1 MFIDSAKITLR
12 AGKGGNGVVSWRREL
27 YVPKGG
33 PAGGNGGKGG
43 SILLKT
49 DSHVLSLEGFRN
61 RRLIYAEDGQ
71 QGGGNLRQGRNG
83 KDLVLIVPCGTLVK
97 DAQTGEVLYDFTDE
111 NQEFL
116 ICKGGKGGKGNHC
129 FKSSTN
135 QAPNICTPG
144 LDGQSREIELELKL
158 IADVGLIGIPN
169 AGKSTLMSKLTA
181 IKVKI
186 GAYPFTTLYP
196 NLSYIQFPDYSRIFI
211 ADIPGLIENAHQNKG
226 LGISFLR
233 HIERSS
239 VLLFVIDVSG
249 FEGRDP
255 RDDFK
260 VLRNELSAY
269 NPDLLN
275 KPFLVALN
283 KIDQE
288 GAEEHLKN
296 FYQEYPFD
304 RNSLFP
310 ISAINAEG
318 IDPLKEAMSKLVRMH
333 CPLPNPTKESPAL
346 IEDLHQEEGCND
358 TIYDLS

>member
-1 MFIDSAKITLR
+1 MFVDSAKITLR
-12 AGKGGNGVVSWRREL
+12 AGKGGNGVVAWRREL

-43 SILLKT
+43 SVILRT

-61 RRLIYAEDGQ
+61 RRIIQAENGQ
-71 QGGGNLRQGRNG
+71 PGAGAMRQGRNG
-83 KDLVLIVPCGTLVK
+83 KDLILTVPCGTLVK
-97 DAQTGEVLYDFTDE
+97 DVETGEVLYDFTEE

-129 FKSSTN
+129 FKSPTN

-144 LDGQSREIELELKL
+144 LEGESREIELELKL

-181 IKVKI
+181 VKVKI

-196 NLSYIQFPDYSRIFI
+196 NLSYIKYADYNRVLI

-260 VLRNELSAY
+260 TLLNELKAY
-269 NPDLLN
+269 NPALLE

-288 GAEEHLKN
+288 GADEHLKTFSN
-296 FYQEYPFD
+296 DYSFSKET
-304 RNSLFP
+304 LFP
-310 ISAINAEG
+310 ISAMNAQGLE
-318 IDPLKEAMSKLVRMH
+318 PLKIALCKLVAAH
-333 CPLPNPTKESPAL
+333 CHSSVKDQGQLEAKEWDITASDGL
-346 IEDLHQEEGCND
+346 EE
-358 TIYDLS
+358 

>member
-1 MFIDSAKITLR
+1 MFIDSATITLR
-12 AGKGGNGVVSWRREL
+12 AGKGGNGVVAWRREL

-61 RRLIYAEDGQ
+61 RRIINAENGLP
-71 QGGGNLRQGRNG
+71 GGGNLRQGRNG
-83 KDLVLIVPCGTLVK
+83 KDLVLTVPCGTLVK
-97 DAQTGEVLYDFTDE
+97 DATTGEVLYDFTDV

-116 ICKGGKGGKGNHC
+116 ICKGGKGGKGNNC

-144 LDGQSREIELELKL
+144 LDGETREVELELKL

-169 AGKSTLMSKLTA
+169 AGKSTLMSKLTHV
-181 IKVKI
+181 KVKI

-196 NLSYIQFPDYSRIFI
+196 NLSYVQFSDHSRVLI

-233 HIERSS
+233 HIERSAA
-239 VLLFVIDVSG
+239 LLFVIDISG

-255 RDDFK
+255 REDFQ
-260 VLRNELSAY
+260 VLRNELKAY
-269 NPDLLN
+269 NPELLN

-296 FYQEYPFD
+296 FYQDYPFD
-304 RNSLFP
+304 LKSLFP
-310 ISAINAEG
+310 ISAMNAEG
-318 IDPLKEAMSKLVRMH
+318 LEPLKEAMHNLVKEN
-333 CPLPNPTKESPAL
+333 CPSHTEKINKMF
-346 IEDLHQEEGCND
+346 
-358 TIYDLS
+358 